1 LDATVSGCGLSVE
14 LLTPLGLLLALVVL
28 LPLAAFLGVSRR
40 ATRVRAALGIP
51 APSESATRFVPLAAV
66 VSVGALL
73 ALAAAQPV
81 IERTSDR
88 KVRSDAEAYVVL
100 DISRSML
107 ARQGLRGT
115 MRIAR
120 AKAEAERLRA
130 SLPDVRVGV
139 ASLTNRVLPH
149 LFPTADEDVFRATL
163 QKAVGIERP
172 APGTGFIVAPGQ
184 VGSRNT
190 TSFTALAGL
199 GTQNF
204 FSPEAK
210 HRVVI
215 VLTDG
220 ESPDV
225 GAGRVAAS
233 FRRAGIQAVFVR
245 FWGAGERVYTNGSA
259 EPQYRP
265 EPASRAILAS
275 LAGATQGRSFD
286 EDDLPAVERQVH
298 LDVGSGPAQAVQAER
313 GRRLPLAPYL
323 AAVAFLPLG
332 LLLWRRDR

>member
-1 LDATVSGCGLSVE
+1 MLLVTLEFLS
-14 LLTPLGLLLALVVL
+14 PRGALLALLVL
-28 LPLAAFLGVSRR
+28 LPLAAFLAVSRR
-40 ATRVRAALGIP
+40 ATRVRSALGVP
-51 APSESATRFVPLAAV
+51 ELDDTARFVPLAAV
-66 VSVGALL
+66 VAVGVLL
-73 ALAAAQPV
+73 GLAAAQPLV
-81 IERTSDR
+81 QRTSER

-100 DISRSML
+100 DVSRSML

-115 MRIAR
+115 MRIER

-130 SLPDVRVGV
+130 SLPNVRVGV

-149 LFPTADEDVFRATL
+149 LFPSADEDVFRATL
-163 QKAVGIERP
+163 QKAVGVDRP
-172 APGTGFIVAPGQ
+172 APGTGFIIAPGQ

-199 GTQNF
+199 GTQGF

-220 ESPDV
+220 ESPEV
-225 GAGRVAAS
+225 GAGRVGAS
-233 FRRAGIQAVFVR
+233 FRRAGIDAVFVR
-245 FWGAGERVYTNGSA
+245 FWGAKERVYTNGSA

-265 EPASRAILAS
+265 QPESRAILAS
-275 LAGATQGRSFD
+275 LAGATRGRAFD
-286 EDDLPAVERQVH
+286 EGDAAAVERQVH
-298 LDVGSGPAQAVQAER
+298 ADVGTGPAQAVQADR
-313 GRRLPLAPYL
+313 GSRLALAPYL
-323 AAVAFLPLG
+323 ALVAFLPLG

>member
-1 LDATVSGCGLSVE
+1 MVGLSLE
-14 LLTPLGLLLALVVL
+14 FLTPRGALLALAVL
-28 LPLAAFLGVSRR
+28 IPLAAFLGVSRR
-40 ATRVRAALGIP
+40 ATRVRSALGIP
-51 APSESATRFVPLAAV
+51 APPESTTRIVPLAAV

-73 ALAAAQPV
+73 GLAAAQPLV
-81 IERTSDR
+81 ERTSDR

-100 DISRSML
+100 DVSRSML

-115 MRIAR
+115 MRIER
-120 AKAEAERLRA
+120 AKSEAERLRA

-149 LFPTADEDVFRATL
+149 LFPSADADVFRATL
-163 QKAVGIERP
+163 TKSVGIERP

-190 TSFTALAGL
+190 TSFTALAGM
-199 GTQNF
+199 GPQGF

-210 HRVVI
+210 RRVVV

-233 FRRAGIQAVFVR
+233 FRRAGIKAVFVR
-245 FWGAGERVYTNGSA
+245 FWGPGERVYTNGSA

-265 EPASRAILAS
+265 DPGSRAILAS
-275 LAGATQGRSFD
+275 LAGATGGQAFD
-286 EDDLPAVERQVH
+286 EGDLAAVERQVH
-298 LDVGSGPAQAVQAER
+298 ADVGTGPARAVQAER
-313 GRRLPLAPYL
+313 GSRLPLAPYL